1 MFHQDEVVLLLLLL
15 NVSPTENPINNTH
28 YSGSSKDPLPWIVLR
43 HEVAV
48 KRTSRGLMNWTIR
61 LGGWDRGFYSRTT
74 WNNGTT
80 REVTL
85 DGVLW
90 TINRHLPDAL
100 PWSPLTGRL
109 FWSLPFN
116 GGLSCAVSLGNNI
129 SQLIPVIS
137 SGWGHDGRRYGVK
150 VSGD

>member
-1 MFHQDEVVLLLLLL
+1 MFHQDEVVLLLLLLLL

-48 KRTSRGLMNWTIR
+48 KRTSRGLMNGTIR

-100 PWSPLTGRL
+100 PLVSTDWSAVLVSAIQWGPLLCR
-109 FWSLPFN
+109 
-116 GGLSCAVSLGNNI
+116 VLG
-129 SQLIPVIS
+129 
-137 SGWGHDGRRYGVK
+137 
-150 VSGD
+150 